1 MKKTIGIGLIC
12 LVFLIALI
20 GAGGYWYLFGNVDEQ
35 IQNQVDQQIGQIS
48 GQIQENIQ
56 AEKEQLSAEETKGKE
71 EEPAPERP
79 SDVEA
84 PSKQEEPTETKPEKG
99 KLSEEAA
106 SVITSGTESLTTK
119 TAGLV
124 NIYYKGMK
132 GLETEG
138 NSIVDQLLSN
148 AKADYKRV
156 TESSGGKEELLSLA
170 KAYSNQASAM
180 ESGMDAS
187 VEGLLAELKKDMLD
201 EGAPKDDVDQIIS
214 QLRNE
219 YKIKKK
225 ARYDEIYAKFQK
237 VLNVN

>member
-1 MKKTIGIGLIC
+1 MKKKIGIGLLS
-12 LVFLIALI
+12 LVVLVALI
-20 GAGGYWYLFGNVDEQ
+20 GAGGYWYLFGDVDEE
-35 IQNQVDQQIGQIS
+35 IKNQVDQELGAIS

-56 AEKEQLSAEETKGKE
+56 AEKEQLSAEEIKGKV
-71 EEPAPERP
+71 EEPAPEQP
-79 SDVEA
+79 SDVET
-84 PSKQEEPTETKPEKG
+84 PTKPEEPTETKLEKG
-99 KLSEEAA
+99 QLSEEAA

-132 GLETEG
+132 GLEIEG

-156 TESSGGKEELLSLA
+156 TESGGKEELLSLA

-219 YKIKKK
+219 YKTKKK
-225 ARYDEIYAKFQK
+225 TRYTEIYAKFQK
-237 VLNVN
+237 VLNVQ